1 MFEETIESK
10 KFLNGSDEDKCKACF
25 PRYFRAERSRTK
37 SYDKQYM
44 GQRRRTDADNIKP
57 TPYFLPPPSHPRDEE
72 IGPKRNKHRG
82 RMKIE
87 KKKKRKLCLR
97 THRLPPLS
105 WRNVIEILTISN
117 SCKGLKRN
125 LEGIQLR

>member
-87 KKKKRKLCLR
+87 KKKEKKTLLKDASF
-97 THRLPPLS
+97 TTSVLVKS
-105 WRNVIEILTISN
+105 YRNFDNFE
-117 SCKGLKRN
+117 
-125 LEGIQLR
+125 QLQGP